1 MRNVIVILAGVLG
14 VSACSPSPICNDDV
28 FINKLE
34 TPIDDCRNNRP
45 AIVRFGANDPF
56 TDGPVVSDRPTV
68 GDNDNDTPD
77 NHQPDVG
84 DKRPDAGDDHTQP
97 DDVKDKPKDT
107 PKDKDKPSKDKK
119 DKRDNSDA
127 NGKGGNNHDRDDHT
141 KGGTETA
148 EDKKGV

>member
-1 MRNVIVILAGVLG
+1 MRNVIVILAGVVG

-28 FINKLE
+28 FINKWE

-56 TDGPVVSDRPTV
+56 IDGPVVSDRPTV

-84 DKRPDAGDDHTQP
+84 DERPDDGDDGSKP
-97 DDVKDKPKDT
+97 DDVKDKDN
-107 PKDKDKPSKDKK
+107 KDKDKK
-119 DKRDNSDA
+119 DNSDA
-127 NGKGGNNHDRDDHT
+127 NGKGGNKHDRDDHT